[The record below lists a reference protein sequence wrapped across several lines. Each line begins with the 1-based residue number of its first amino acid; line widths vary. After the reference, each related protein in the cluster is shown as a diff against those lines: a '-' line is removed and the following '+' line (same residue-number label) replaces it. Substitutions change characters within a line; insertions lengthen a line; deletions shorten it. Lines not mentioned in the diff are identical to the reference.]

1 MWNETTKY
9 CIIMDSKEGEREEIK
24 EETHNI
30 EDEEQ
35 DQLDEEE
42 EDDNEEDEWKDNR
55 KGSGCL
61 ANNGNAMSYAW
72 HHM

>member
-1 MWNETTKY
+1 MLNERTKY

-42 EDDNEEDEWKDNR
+42 DDNEEDE
-55 KGSGCL
+55 
-61 ANNGNAMSYAW
+61 
-72 HHM
+72 